1 MRAILLGIVAC
12 LLASCVSS
20 ARVREAHCLGVMML
34 DAWQAHDQFKSA
46 VGAWRSAQQA
56 RFERSLARRES
67 PLRASLVG
75 NVSPTA
81 VAVASVPHRD
91 HDLGDRLLDLAE
103 EHALYRRVISA
114 QARQRE
120 TAEWYSRVA
129 RRVQT
134 RMEEDDML
142 YPVLGTLVASPALV
156 FYPIV
161 RWNVRSVLWDGVD
174 PDAQDDPVQVFCASR
189 LEQESPG
196 LHP

>member
-12 LLASCVSS
+12 LLAGCVSS
-20 ARVREAHCLGVMML
+20 TRVREAHCLGVMMM
-34 DAWQAHDQFKSA
+34 DALQADDQFKSA
-46 VGAWRSAQQA
+46 EGAWRTAQRA
-56 RFERSLARRES
+56 RFERSLGRPES
-67 PLRASLVG
+67 SLLASLVG
-75 NVSPTA
+75 NVSPASVT
-81 VAVASVPHRD
+81 VASVPHRD
-91 HDLGDRLLDLAE
+91 ENLGDRLPDLAE
-103 EHALYRRVISA
+103 EHALYRHVVSA

-120 TAEWYSRVA
+120 TVEWYGRVA